1 MTLSDVVRVFQDEG
15 WTLEYVDETIPALR
29 GAAFRDGRGL
39 PTSAYRRACVM
50 TKWEGWILFVDH
62 RTAQGYYRS
71 IGDGGRRFQNADELL
86 ALLAMCGLQSIPF
99 QIQAVSA

>member
-1 MTLSDVVRVFQDEG
+1 MNLSDVVRVFQDQG
-15 WTLEYVDETIPALR
+15 WTVEYANEMHPAS

-39 PTSAYRRACVM
+39 PTSAYRRACVL

-71 IGDGGRRFQNADELL
+71 IGDGGRRFQTADELL

-99 QIQAVSA
+99 QIQGVSA